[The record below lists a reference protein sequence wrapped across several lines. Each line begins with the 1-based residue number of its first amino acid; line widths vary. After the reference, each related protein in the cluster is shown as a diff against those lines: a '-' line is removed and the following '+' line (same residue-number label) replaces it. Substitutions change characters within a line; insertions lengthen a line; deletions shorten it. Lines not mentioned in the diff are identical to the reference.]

1 MRLHLEHLSAR
12 KFFLGASLSQ
22 TGHISTAVDVVVDDD
37 EDVVD
42 GDEVVVDGDEVVVDV
57 VVFVDERV
65 ESELES
71 VIVETLCSTGIM
83 PCGV

>member
-42 GDEVVVDGDEVVVDV
+42 GDEVVVDV

-65 ESELES
+65 ERELES
-71 VIVETLCSTGIM
+71 VMVETLCSTGIM
-83 PCGV
+83 PC

>member
-42 GDEVVVDGDEVVVDV
+42 GDEVVVDV

>member
-42 GDEVVVDGDEVVVDV
+42 GDEVVVDV

-83 PCGV
+83 TCGV

>member
-42 GDEVVVDGDEVVVDV
+42 GDEVVVDGQ
-57 VVFVDERV
+57 
-65 ESELES
+65 
-71 VIVETLCSTGIM
+71 
-83 PCGV
+83 